1 VILMASYSQAGC
13 LIEHTPSAAVAAGA
27 VVLLGD
33 LVTVAT
39 HSIAANAAGTV
50 AVDGV
55 WSIAKAA
62 GAVSQGALL
71 YWDATNSVVTTT
83 ASTHKRAGK
92 AAAAAASGD
101 ASVMVILNVG

>member
-1 VILMASYSQAGC
+1 MASYSQAGC
-13 LIEHTPSAAVAAGA
+13 LLDYTPTAAVAAGA

-33 LVTVAT
+33 TVTVAPLA
-39 HSIAANAAGTV
+39 IAANALGVV

-55 WSIAKAA
+55 WSIAKAT
-62 GAVSQGALL
+62 GAVSQGVTL

-83 ASTHKRAGK
+83 ASTHKTAGK

-101 ASVMVILNVG
+101 ASVMVLLTP

>member
-1 VILMASYSQAGC
+1 MASYSQAGC
-13 LIEHTPSAAVAAGA
+13 LIDHTPSAAVAAGA

-101 ASVMVILNVG
+101 ASVLVILNVG

>member
-1 VILMASYSQAGC
+1 MASYSQAGC
-13 LIEHTPSAAVAAGA
+13 LIDYTPSSAVAAGD
-27 VVLLGD
+27 VVLLAD
-33 LVTVAT
+33 LVTVAPRA
-39 HSIAANAAGTV
+39 IAANALGAV